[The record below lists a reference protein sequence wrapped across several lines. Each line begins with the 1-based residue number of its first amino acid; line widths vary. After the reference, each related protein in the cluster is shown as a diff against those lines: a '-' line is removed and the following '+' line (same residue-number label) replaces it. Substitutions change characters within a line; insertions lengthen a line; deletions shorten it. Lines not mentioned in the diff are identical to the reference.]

1 MVYQK
6 IWIILIAFLLLFVES
21 GISQE
26 SGAVYRRTGIL
37 NGNRVK
43 TVFGNW
49 GVIGQPQNAPSRGAW
64 IYDNNG
70 YIGDVSLLVGAEVK
84 GRQLLSDGSWKN
96 NVTFHWVID
105 CPVDRP
111 SLGMDFSRNNTRQAF
126 EPVRGYFNE
135 SGGRPAISSDLSTWP
150 SFWPDIA
157 DPTNPRYDV
166 NGWAGKWNGLFGPFP
181 NADME
186 TYFVMDDNA
195 DNEFNSVIENGDSIQ
210 FVADPADSNRH
221 GLDLQVRVRGL
232 QWQQILAQD
241 NIFWVYEIKNEGKT
255 LYNKTVFGM
264 LVGTYVGVTGGEDF
278 HEYDDDWSFFDVQ
291 EDLTYTGDFPNDNS
305 RNPFWIGPVGLV
317 GYAFLES
324 PGNPF
329 DGIDNDNDADEA
341 PELPTAPLFTENDF
355 SEKIVTNSPVPGPN
369 EINKIVTIS
378 QDTLDDR
385 GNFKRTVRTFPA
397 SKDTFVVVSMG
408 DTIMLVS
415 GVTRLV
421 EGNVVRVQGR
431 ERVNDNALDGKDNDL
446 DGLIDENYFL
456 HYRQRRTTAGGQIL
470 FDILNPVHHVDYIR
484 GIGLEDAMI
493 DERRDDGVDND
504 GDWSRNPDTGQEL
517 RDEDG
522 NLIDDVGLDGQP
534 NTNDLGEN
542 DGVPSPGEPNF
553 DQTDKDESD
562 QIGLTSFD
570 YFTPANEIPMS
581 DDELMWDR
589 LRPGFFDVPE
599 SIQNGRPI
607 AGEDGDFTYSSGYF
621 PLTPGQTERLSLA
634 LIYAWSVDEMVEKLA
649 TVRTIYNA
657 DYRFPI
663 APIKPTIRVVA
674 GDDSVVIYWD
684 RAAEESFDPILRE
697 FDFEGYKVFKSTDPL
712 FNDART
718 ITNSDGSVV
727 ADKAEAIF
735 DLKNGIQGWYYAPY
749 DIYQKLKGWAFNFG
763 DDSKL
768 RHSYVDYDVKNGR
781 TYYYAVV
788 SYDRGTAYVDDFGQV
803 VDTTGVIPSESTKQ
817 ITQLSTGEFIF
828 DVNTAAATPRA
839 AAAGYS
845 GPKTEDQLEHTDGG
859 GSGSVSYQVIDPTAL
874 TGNEYEIYFW
884 DTSNDGID
892 NNGNWTLQDDVGA
905 DGIPNTH
912 DLGEDDRKPTPGEPD
927 LDYRDPKE
935 LESITTHY
943 AVKDLTEYKEDFTS
957 KDTNF
962 VQLQRKNLVKD
973 GIILQNALSGDVVTD
988 SLFEVDTDAGRIRGT
1003 AVGSLPGGQYTIT
1016 YRYNPVYFS
1025 PFMQGSIWFNNPND
1039 KPVDT
1044 DIFDGITL
1052 NFDNIWVTEPDT
1064 SNSGWNDNRI
1074 EYSYNIA
1081 FEPLNLP
1088 PPVGKLEP
1096 VFFPSSYEM
1105 RIHDSVVDTTSD
1117 FLQIPSFP
1125 PTPRKFEIVNVS
1137 LGYNIEFVHN
1147 DNGQDGIPNTGD
1159 IGEND
1164 LLPSLNERIIFL
1176 EKDPV
1181 GKFTVYTWQFQL
1193 TSDDS
1198 TFYSQ
1203 FQFKGGDVLTLA
1215 AKFPFNKFDRFRLKT
1230 ELPQVEQVLAQNS
1243 LDEIKVVPNPY
1254 IVAHEFEPPLPPGVT
1269 SGRGERR
1276 LYFTHLPQDAKVHIF
1291 TTRGEHLITLQGGES
1306 MFNGTLT
1313 WNMKT
1318 KENLDIAFGVY
1329 FYVVDSPVGQKRGKF
1344 AVIK

>member
-1 MVYQK
+1 MLNRR
-6 IWIILIAFLLLFVES
+6 IFFFLFSFFFFLIAIGL
-21 GISQE
+21 SQE
-26 SGAVYRRTGIL
+26 SGAVYRRAGIL

-49 GVIGQPQNAPSRGAW
+49 GVIGQPQNSPSRGAW
-64 IYDNNG
+64 IFDNDG
-70 YIGDVSLLVGAEVK
+70 YVGDVSLLVGAEVK
-84 GRQLLSDGSWKN
+84 GRQLLSNGNWKD
-96 NVTFHWVID
+96 NVVFHWVID

-135 SGGRPAISSDLSTWP
+135 AGSRPAISSDANTWP

-157 DPTNPRYDV
+157 NPTNPRYDPD
-166 NGWAGKWNGLFGPFP
+166 GWAGKWNGLFGPFP

-195 DNEFNSVIENGDSIQ
+195 DNEFNSILENGDSLQ
-210 FVADPADSNRH
+210 FFADPANESRH
-221 GLDLQVRVRGL
+221 GLGLQVKVRGL

-264 LVGTYVGVTGGEDF
+264 LVGTYVGATGNEDF

-291 EDLTYTGDFPNDNS
+291 EDLTYTGDYPNDNS

-329 DGIDNDNDADEA
+329 DGIDNDHDADTA
-341 PELPTAPLFTENDF
+341 PILPTAPLFTENDF
-355 SEKIVTNSPVPGPN
+355 RQLTVTNSPVPGQN
-369 EINKIVTIS
+369 ETNKIVTIS
-378 QDTLDDR
+378 QDTLDAR
-385 GNFKRTVRTFPA
+385 GNYKRTVRTFPTNT
-397 SKDTFVVVSMG
+397 DTFVVVSMG
-408 DTIMLVS
+408 DTITLIS
-415 GVTRLV
+415 GVTKLV
-421 EGNVVRVQGR
+421 EGNVLTIQGTQ
-431 ERVNDNALDGKDNDL
+431 RVNDNALDGKDNDL

-456 HYRQRRTTAGGQIL
+456 HYRQRRVTAGGTVL
-470 FDILNPVHHVDYIR
+470 FDILSPVHHVDYVHS
-484 GIGLEDAMI
+484 IGLDDGML
-493 DERRDDGVDND
+493 DERRDDGIDND
-504 GDWSRNPDTGQEL
+504 GDWSRNPETGEEL

-522 NLIDDVGLDGQP
+522 NLIDDVGMDGQP
-534 NTNDLGEN
+534 NTGDPGEY
-542 DGVPSPGEPNF
+542 DGVPTAGEPNF

-634 LIYAWSVDEMVEKLA
+634 LIYAWTVDEMIDKLA

-663 APIKPTIRVVA
+663 APQKPTVNVVA

-684 RAAEESFDPILRE
+684 RVAEQSFDPILRE
-697 FDFEGYKVFKSTDPL
+697 FDFEGYKIYKSTDPL
-712 FNDART
+712 FNDVRK

-735 DLKNGIQGWYYAPY
+735 DLKNDIKGWYYPPY
-749 DIYQKLKGWAFNFG
+749 DVHQELKGWAFDLG

-768 RHSYVDYDVKNGR
+768 QHSYVDYDVDNGR
-781 TYYYAVV
+781 TYFYAVV
-788 SYDRGTAYVDDFGQV
+788 SYDRGTAFVNSLGEV
-803 VDTTGVIPSESTKQ
+803 VDTTGVIPSECTKQ

-828 DVNTAAATPRA
+828 DVNTAMVTPRA

-845 GPKTEDQLEHTDGG
+845 GPKTEDQLEHVEGG
-859 GSGSVSYQVIDPTAL
+859 GSGTITYKVIDPTAL
-874 TGNEYEIYFW
+874 TGNEYEVYFW
-884 DTSNDGID
+884 DTSNDGVD
-892 NNGNWTLQDDVGA
+892 NNGNWTLADDVGA
-905 DGIPNTH
+905 DGVPNTG
-912 DLGEDDRKPTPGEPD
+912 DVGEGDKKPTPGEPN
-927 LDYRDPKE
+927 LDFKDPKE
-935 LESITTHY
+935 LEAITTNY

-962 VQLQRKNLVKD
+962 VQLSRANLVRD
-973 GIILQNALSGDVVTD
+973 HIIVQNALTGNVIAD
-988 SLFEVDTDAGRIRGT
+988 SLYELDYEGGRIRGVAEGT
-1003 AVGSLPGGQYTIT
+1003 FPAGQYTIT
-1016 YRYNPVYFS
+1016 YQYHPVYFS
-1025 PFMQGSIWFNNPND
+1025 PFMQGNIWFKNPND
-1039 KPVDT
+1039 KPLDT
-1044 DIFDGITL
+1044 DIFDGVTL
-1052 NFDNIWVTEPDT
+1052 NFDNVWITEPDT
-1064 SNSGWNDNRI
+1064 ANSGWNDSQI
-1074 EYSYNIA
+1074 QYGYNIA
-1081 FEPLNLP
+1081 FETLNLP
-1088 PPVGKLEP
+1088 PPIGKLEP
-1096 VFFPSSYEM
+1096 VFFPSSYEIRM
-1105 RIHDSVVDTTSD
+1105 HDYVADTTSD
-1117 FLQIPSFP
+1117 ILQIPSFP

-1137 LGYNIEFVHN
+1137 LGYKIDYVHN
-1147 DNGQDGIPNTGD
+1147 DYGQDGVPNTND

-1164 LLPSLNERIIFL
+1164 SLPSLNERIIFF
-1176 EKDPV
+1176 EKDPQ
-1181 GKFTVYTWQFQL
+1181 GEFTIYTWQFQL

-1198 TFYSQ
+1198 AFYT
-1203 FQFKGGDVLTLA
+1203 QFKFKEGDVLTLA

-1230 ELPQVEQVLAQNS
+1230 ELPSVDQKLAENT
-1243 LDEIKVVPNPY
+1243 LDRIRVVPNPY

-1276 LYFTHLPQDAKVHIF
+1276 LYFTHLPRGAKVYIF
-1291 TTRGEHLITLQGGES
+1291 TVRGEHVITLRGSDS

-1318 KENLDIAFGVY
+1318 KENLDIAYGVY
-1329 FYVVDSPVGQKRGKF
+1329 FYVVDSPVGKKRGKF